1 MWIIPTTHPLYSH
14 FAPEYLASKE
24 ALKEEFE
31 PLTTMG
37 LFQSESAAKPLT
49 LPLMWKSKVL
59 SLQTWLDKWKRAYW
73 LPHLFGRMLKHTM
86 HDRFVERYT
95 ESLPDI
101 LASHL
106 ASPESEKALTM
117 NDTFGRLYLRRL
129 KPADRSLFILK
140 MSLGTLAWDMTKY
153 EETYQVLATEL
164 RKESLLRRK
173 LAHPIDESGSLFSEL
188 WKTPV
193 SSDGEGGI
201 LEIREDAD
209 ARIKL
214 IDQSVKWGTP
224 RIATNGMMG
233 QSDRPN
239 TSRIEDQVI
248 MWATPVVG
256 ELKHGV
262 NNNQNASLSKTVHR
276 EQWTTP
282 STRDY
287 KDTPGMTAERK
298 DGKDRNDQLPRQVYS
313 LLDKENTSTNGKNP
327 ARLNP
332 AWSIQLMGTTLQ
344 KTFTA
349 LLVIRLWSKQQS

>member
-1 MWIIPTTHPLYSH
+1 MWIIPTTHPLYSQ
-14 FAPEYLASKE
+14 FAPEYLGSKE
-24 ALKEEFE
+24 ALKEQFE
-31 PLTTMG
+31 PLGTIG
-37 LFQSESAAKPLT
+37 IFQNNKVTHVTP
-49 LPLMWKSKVL
+49 LPLMWKSNHL
-59 SLQTWLDKWKRAYW
+59 SLHRWLDKWKRAYW
-73 LPHLFGRMLKHTM
+73 LPHLFGRMLKLSM
-86 HDRFVERYT
+86 HDRFVEKYT
-95 ESLPDI
+95 ESLRDI

-106 ASPESEKALTM
+106 ASPESGKALTM

-129 KPADRSLFILK
+129 KPADRNLFILK
-140 MSLGTLAWDMTKY
+140 MSQGILAWDMKKY
-153 EETYQVLATEL
+153 AETYQVLATEL

-173 LAHPIDESGSLFSEL
+173 LAHPIDESGSLFSEF

-201 LEIREDAD
+201 LEIRENAD

-214 IDQSVKWGTP
+214 RDQSVKWTTP
-224 RIATNGMMG
+224 TSNANTGKHVPAAG
-233 QSDRPN
+233 GSPN
-239 TSRIEDQVI
+239 IQYQV
-248 MWATPVVG
+248 
-256 ELKHGV
+256 
-262 NNNQNASLSKTVHR
+262 

-298 DGKDRNDQLPRQVYS
+298 DDKDRNDQLPRQVYS
-313 LLDKENTSTNGKNP
+313 LLDKENTSTIGKNP